1 MSALIDTNILVY
13 RFDHRDARKQQ
24 IAQQLL
30 RDGVERDSIRVPHQ
44 AILEFVS
51 ATTRTMTNPGGQSLL
66 PRQDALLEAESMLA
80 QFTILYP
87 NESIVRLAVR
97 GAATYQLNWFDA
109 HLWAYAEHFGLAEI
123 ISEDFS
129 NGQLLGSVRIS
140 NPF

>member
-24 IAQQLL
+24 IAQELL
-30 RDGVERDSIRVPHQ
+30 RDGVECDSIRVPHQ

-51 ATTRTMTNPGGQSLL
+51 ATTRTMTNLGGHSLL

-129 NGQLLGSVRIS
+129 NGQLVGSVRIR

>member
-13 RFDHRDARKQQ
+13 RFDYRDVRKQQ
-24 IAQQLL
+24 IAQELL
-30 RDGVERDSIRVPHQ
+30 REGVEHDSIRVPHQ

-51 ATTRTMTNPGGQSLL
+51 ATTRILVKFGGQSLL
-66 PRQDALLEAESMLA
+66 PRQDALLEAEAMLA
-80 QFTILYP
+80 QFAILYP

-97 GAATYQLNWFDA
+97 GAATYQMNWFDA
-109 HLWAYAEHFGLAEI
+109 HLWAYAEHYGLAEI

-129 NGQLLGSVRIS
+129 NGQLIGSVRIW